1 MKPAKTV
8 DGARK
13 RLIAAVHAEA
23 KRHGMDTETRRGLI
37 KLATGKAS
45 SAELTVG
52 ELGKVLD
59 AIKGRSRRAAGEG
72 RVLADTPHARKIR
85 ALWLSLYHL
94 GLVADPT
101 EAALAHFAERQCKV
115 MALQWVSVEESVKII
130 EALKAWAVRDAGVCW
145 DAYQNILGQKVGEN
159 AAARV
164 LEAQQAIMQSL
175 GLAFDPVDAR
185 YMPLAEVNS
194 LIAAHG
200 AQIREA
206 KSHG

>member
-1 MKPAKTV
+1 MKPAKKV
-8 DGARK
+8 DAARR

-37 KLATGKAS
+37 KLATGKTS

-52 ELGKVLD
+52 ELGKVID
-59 AIKGRSRRAAGEG
+59 AIKGRARRAAGQG

-94 GLVADPT
+94 GLVTDPT
-101 EAALAHFAERQCKV
+101 EAALAHFAARQCKV
-115 MALQWVSVEESVKII
+115 MALQWVSAEESIKII

-145 DAYQNILGQKVGEN
+145 DAYHDRSGRKAGEN

-164 LEAQQAIMQSL
+164 LDAQQVIMQSL
-175 GLAFDPVDAR
+175 GIAFEPVDAR
-185 YMPLAEVNS
+185 YMPLAEVNI